1 MNANDDGLA
10 PGSVIT
16 DPELAARILAA
27 GGVVAL
33 PTETVYGLGADATN
47 PDAIA
52 RIFDIKGRPRDH
64 PLILHVADPVD
75 LEDVAQNVTP
85 PVRRLVEAFWPGPLS
100 VIVPAAD
107 GVSRHATG
115 GRDTVA
121 VRCPDHDLTRR
132 VLRRLGRSVA
142 APSANRFGRVSPTT
156 AAHVVEDL
164 GTSVDAIL
172 DGGVCRVGLE
182 STIVDC
188 TVDPPQLLRPG
199 GLSAE
204 EIESVMSRSLAS
216 AEGPSR
222 ASGMLASHYAPRC
235 RIIVVDQAIGAM
247 DAVLDERSQG
257 HYVELLDPAV
267 TAEMWA
273 HHLYEWL
280 RDADRRRV
288 DVLVVV
294 PPEDRGLG
302 SAVRDR
308 LSRASAGR

>member
-1 MNANDDGLA
+1 VNANDDGLA

-16 DPELAARILAA
+16 DPELATRILAS

-47 PDAIA
+47 LDAIA

-204 EIESVMSRSLAS
+204 
-216 AEGPSR
+216 GPSR
-222 ASGMLASHYAPRC
+222 APGMLASHYAPRC
-235 RIIVVDQAIGAM
+235 RIIVVDEAIGAM
-247 DAVLDERSQG
+247 DVVLDERSQG
-257 HYVELLDPAV
+257 HHVELLDPAV
-267 TAEMWA
+267 TPEMWA
-273 HHLYEWL
+273 HHLYQWL

-302 SAVRDR
+302 STVRDR